1 MKKSAIKF
9 TVFFI
14 TFIVALLVISNM
26 MNVGNRDMT
35 MEQEEAT
42 FPLVYMRFNH
52 ENINCLQGYRN
63 EMKVNY
69 QRDSVIT
76 INEERN
82 LEIEID
88 KNEMKI
94 DSLFFQVRSIDG
106 ESLIENSQIF
116 GYVDTECT
124 IQCYFS
130 FTLLFEENK

>member
-52 ENINCLQGYRN
+52 ENINCLQGY
-63 EMKVNY
+63 
-69 QRDSVIT
+69 
-76 INEERN
+76 
-82 LEIEID
+82 
-88 KNEMKI
+88 
-94 DSLFFQVRSIDG
+94 
-106 ESLIENSQIF
+106 
-116 GYVDTECT
+116 
-124 IQCYFS
+124 
-130 FTLLFEENK
+130 